1 MNARMAVP
9 LFSTSSTESAFRLRT
24 FRAAAGVRP
33 SFGDIALGVFLLTQL
48 LDGVYTY
55 FGVRTF
61 GMHAEGNP
69 IIATLMTH
77 LGNGPAL
84 LSAKLAASGM
94 GICLYLCG
102 THGLVA
108 LLAGLYL
115 AAAITPWTLIFFF

>member
-1 MNARMAVP
+1 MDARMAVP
-9 LFSTSSTESAFRLRT
+9 LFSTSSSESAFRQRT
-24 FRAAAGVRP
+24 FRGAAGLRL

-69 IIATLMTH
+69 IIATLITH
-77 LGNGPAL
+77 LGNGPTL
-84 LSAKLAASGM
+84 LSAKVAASGM

-102 THGLVA
+102 THALVA

-115 AAAITPWTLIFFF
+115 AASITPWTLIFFF